1 MPRRLTENRELN
13 REHSTT
19 EIPSLVASSYG
30 ASVFDNLSGIW
41 QRCLA
46 EHLRETMAG
55 RTSVLNWKEPA
66 DTIAQ
71 AEAFLDGESASELSE
86 LERAGKFESLL
97 RKMLASGQNLH
108 HPRYIGHQVPASI
121 PIAGLFDAVGSLTN
135 QPMAIYEMGP
145 WATAVEHAV
154 TRSLC
159 RKVGWDPDTSCGVLT
174 HGGSLANLTA
184 LLTARNVV
192 FPDSWEQGLP
202 RNAVLVAHADS
213 HYCITRSA
221 GILGLGTR
229 QVVKAALDERRRLD
243 PHKLNELLAEQK
255 AAGRQIL
262 AVCASACA
270 TPIGAFDPLQ
280 QVVEVC
286 RAHDVWLHVD
296 AAHGGAA
303 LMSGTHKH
311 LLAGIEMADS
321 VVWDAHKMLFVP
333 ALCAAVLYRDRA
345 HRFQTFQQDAPYLFD
360 PSNPGMAEF
369 DNGTRT
375 IECTKRSTGFGL
387 WGIWALYGEKIFEQ
401 MVDRTF
407 ALARRF
413 HNSLMAADDFEVLH
427 TPECNIVVF
436 RYLPTTMR
444 DGPANILDGLQ
455 QEIRSRLVKA
465 GSFYIVQTK
474 LNGQAALRVT
484 VMNPLTTEQDLT
496 ALLQE
501 LRTIGQDI
509 LAKQS

>member
-1 MPRRLTENRELN
+1 MKTEELN
-13 REHSTT
+13 HENSPT
-19 EIPSLVASSYG
+19 EIPALVASSYG
-30 ASVFDNLSGIW
+30 VTVFDSLSRVW

-46 EHLRETMAG
+46 EHLRKVMAG
-55 RTSVLNWKEPA
+55 KTSVLNWKEPVDA
-66 DTIAQ
+66 IAE
-71 AEAFLDGESASELSE
+71 AEAFLHPDAVGQLTEQ
-86 LERAGKFESLL
+86 ERARKFESLL
-97 RKMLASGQNLH
+97 EKMLTSGQNLH

-154 TRSLC
+154 TRNLC
-159 RKVGWDPDTSCGVLT
+159 RKVGWNPDTSCGVLT

-202 RNAVLVAHADS
+202 QNAVLVAHADS
-213 HYCITRSA
+213 HYCVTRSA

-229 QVVKAALDERRRLD
+229 QVVKAVLDERRRMD
-243 PHKLNELLAEQK
+243 PRKLNELLTEQK
-255 AAGRQIL
+255 AAGRQVL
-262 AVCASACA
+262 AVCSSACA

-280 QVVEVC
+280 EVADVC

-311 LLAGIEMADS
+311 LLGGIDMADS
-321 VVWDAHKMLFVP
+321 VVWDAHKMMFVP
-333 ALCAAVLYRDRA
+333 ALCAAVLYRDQA

-387 WGIWALYGEKIFEQ
+387 WGIWALYGEDIFEQ

-407 ALARRF
+407 AMAQYF
-413 HNSLMAADDFEVLH
+413 HECLRESDDFEPLH

-436 RYLPTTMR
+436 RYLPTALRGGLAEIM
-444 DGPANILDGLQ
+444 DGLQ
-455 QEIRSRLVKA
+455 QELRSRLVK
-465 GSFYIVQTK
+465 GGDFYIVQTN

-484 VMNPLTTEQDLT
+484 IMNPLTTELDLA
-496 ALLQE
+496 ALLEE
-501 LRTIGQDI
+501 LRAIGQHI
-509 LAKQS
+509 LSNQP